1 MFHCLG
7 QLVMLHMLYTLSQ
20 VLKKTVH
27 KLSMVSG
34 HSLKAA
40 KEALFEK
47 MSSDYSSSRI
57 TKHLY

>member
-47 MSSDYSSSRI
+47 KKRDVV
-57 TKHLY
+57 